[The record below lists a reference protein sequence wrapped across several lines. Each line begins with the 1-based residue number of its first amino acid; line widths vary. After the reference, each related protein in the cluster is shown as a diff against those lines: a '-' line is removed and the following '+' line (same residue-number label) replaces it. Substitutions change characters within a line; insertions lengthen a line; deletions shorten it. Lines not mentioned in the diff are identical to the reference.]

1 MRAVV
6 ICYVFSTWTSVI
18 EGFFENTCPQPVQF
32 TNTQLVVPGTNM
44 TLDCAPVS
52 GDARGNL
59 STTKWKLNGRPM
71 KSNVQRTVDG
81 DRVNIF
87 STRLNDSGSYSCF
100 RDGSLVFTQNIS
112 VGVIPS
118 TVSMT
123 CYQKVP
129 NNNIRCEWI
138 SQNKI
143 TPLPKCWLSVKKGMI
158 GNITR
163 YNCSYSTAKQKCF
176 CILPH
181 IEGDHDFYMV
191 SLCVSNS
198 VGSTSDQFSFHADKI
213 VKPDPP
219 INVSVQGVNKN
230 TRHLYIQWSKPTS
243 WKTVFY
249 QLIYEVRYKTKIQYS
264 FIEHSHIKERSLMV
278 RDALPGFTYMVQ
290 VRARDEF
297 NGNWSEWSQEV
308 YGTTWTDPKILVKT
322 PLPSTEYKMDGSGMD
337 EPSDNVQASV
347 DTYATPS
354 SSISLW
360 IVAGSLLATL
370 ITFFLFLARF
380 NKKLR
385 AKLLKLIGSSASTLN
400 PTIRVITVDKAEYR
414 EIAVESPPTSP
425 VDTQPA
431 EDAALKVEEALDSSI
446 TESPGPIHVMNMG
459 YFLVPR

>member
-1 MRAVV
+1 MDDILCFIAESDSDLLDSDFDV
-6 ICYVFSTWTSVI
+6 TDLKMEI
-18 EGFFENTCPQPVQF
+18 ENKSE
-32 TNTQLVVPGTNM
+32 VPSSADQSPGRTATYDDKSAIYKYTVGGT
-44 TLDCAPVS
+44 
-52 GDARGNL
+52 RY
-59 STTKWKLNGRPM
+59 KY
-71 KSNVQRTVDG
+71 
-81 DRVNIF
+81 
-87 STRLNDSGSYSCF
+87 DSGLCT
-100 RDGSLVFTQNIS
+100 L
-112 VGVIPS
+112 IPS
-118 TVSMT
+118 TASMT

-129 NNNIRCEWI
+129 NNNIRCEWT

-219 INVSVQGVNKN
+219 INVSVQGVKTN
-230 TRHLYIQWSKPTS
+230 TRHLLIQWSKPTS

-264 FIEHSHIKERSLMV
+264 FI
-278 RDALPGFTYMVQ
+278 
-290 VRARDEF
+290 
-297 NGNWSEWSQEV
+297 
-308 YGTTWTDPKILVKT
+308 
-322 PLPSTEYKMDGSGMD
+322 
-337 EPSDNVQASV
+337 QASV

-354 SSISLW
+354 SSLSLW
-360 IVAGSLLATL
+360 IVAGSLLATV

-380 NKKLR
+380 HKKLR
-385 AKLLKLIGSSASTLN
+385 EKLLKVIGSSASTLN

-414 EIAVESPPTSP
+414 EITMESPPTSP
-425 VDTQPA
+425 VDTEPT
-431 EDAALKVEEALDSSI
+431 EDTALKVEEALDSSI